1 LYLEIRKN
9 HQRDRDGET
18 KQANAQEEAE
28 KPGKHDNRAAP
39 GHLWRYRLSE
49 LKVHG
54 CGIIPLF
61 PFHSLQIQ
69 DDLDDGEDDHGDAD
83 GQRVESG
90 LESPLLGLINEDDK
104 KDKKNKAK
112 NSLWSD
118 LQVAIPPQFAQP

>member
-18 KQANAQEEAE
+18 KQPNTEKEAE
-28 KPGKHDNRAAP
+28 KPAEHDNRTAL
-39 GHLWRYRLSE
+39 GQLRLYRLSE

-69 DDLDDGEDDHGDAD
+69 DHLDDGEDDHGDAD
-83 GQRVESG
+83 SQRVESG
-90 LESPLLGLINEDDK
+90 LESPVLGLINEDDK

-112 NSLWSD
+112 NSLRSD
-118 LQVAIPPQFAQP
+118 LQMEIPPQFAQP